1 MADSYNSYDD
11 SDYGLGDSD
20 SLLCINVKEKSIASD
35 LVKYK
40 IPEDIIAKADEL
52 YKRDNVKICRQKK
65 RIHLL
70 FYYTLHAYRDSYK
83 DIDPNKIA
91 KIFNLTQGDAMTAVS
106 TFNKKKDSDNVNFT
120 SPLRLTLNY
129 CKDLNIVDEEI
140 LNEIKTLCLEVI
152 HKNPNLLNSYPQT
165 VASGILW
172 YYFQTSNYEP
182 DRLKFEQIVGRSTAT
197 IKKTAKLIG
206 TIDNEL

>member
-1 MADSYNSYDD
+1 MDGSYNSYED
-11 SDYGLGDSD
+11 SSYGLSNSD
-20 SLLCINVKEKSIASD
+20 SLLCSNTKEKSIASD

-52 YKRDNVKICRQKK
+52 YKRDKVKICRQKK

-70 FYYTLHAYRDSYK
+70 FYYTLHAYRDAYN
-83 DIDPNKIA
+83 DIDPNKIG
-91 KIFNLTQGDAMTAVS
+91 KIFGLTQGDAMTAVS
-106 TFNKKKDSDNVNFT
+106 TFNKKKDTCKVFFT
-120 SPLRLTLNY
+120 SPLSLTLNY
-129 CKDLNIVDEEI
+129 CKDLNIVDVEI
-140 LNEIKTLCLEVI
+140 LAEITKLCLEVI
-152 HKNPNLLNSYPQT
+152 HKEPNLMNSYPQT
-165 VASGILW
+165 IASGILW

-182 DRLKFEQIVGRSTAT
+182 DRVKFEQIVGRSTAT